1 MAVEP
6 SVCPD
11 PGHCLHILV
20 ACGAL
25 LNPQHQ
31 ATVSAP
37 FGRLSSASHSSILSV
52 IVTDGRGSDFVRKKF
67 SWRVG
72 VTAVAVTISMIAAPA
87 AQAAP
92 SGDDL
97 TRAQSQ
103 ALYDKIEKLLPKNAE
118 AKLAALRDRLNIPD
132 TDPRDAIEAIIDP
145 KDYVCAET
153 EVAEYVREQTA
164 GLNQTDLLNL
174 TVILMLDPV
183 TYDALFFPE
192 PEDDRYFGV
201 DGEYSNRIHRTF
213 RGLSGFWDID
223 ASRIELVPAHGST
236 LLDNDRVARA
246 LKLTLGVP
254 QVAAD
259 DLADS
264 IGEIVDQDKFDHG
277 DNPLFTFNAF
287 AFSAEG
293 AEVPGVGEVS
303 DKIVMG
309 DGVLDGMRD
318 LGLNDVAPDAILA
331 HEFGHHL
338 QYQDGLADSELPAPE
353 ASRRLELMADTFGSY
368 FLTHADGKDF
378 GVRRVKD
385 FVRMF
390 YDLGDCQFTSAGHH
404 GTPDQRAKA
413 AEFGSVNSLLPPDRV
428 LPSRTIAKRF
438 EKALPRIVAPDV
450 ETMTPEDAS

>member
-1 MAVEP
+1 M
-6 SVCPD
+6 
-11 PGHCLHILV
+11 
-20 ACGAL
+20 
-25 LNPQHQ
+25 
-31 ATVSAP
+31 
-37 FGRLSSASHSSILSV
+37 
-52 IVTDGRGSDFVRKKF
+52 RKKF
-67 SWRVG
+67 SWRAG
-72 VTAVAVTISMIAAPA
+72 VTAVAVAIAMIASPA
-87 AQAAP
+87 TPALA

-97 TRAQSQ
+97 TRAESK
-103 ALYDKIEKLLPKNAE
+103 ALYDRIEKLLPKDAE
-118 AKLAALRDRLNIPD
+118 ARLAALRDRLNIPD
-132 TDPRDAIEAIIDP
+132 TDPRDTIEAIIDP
-145 KDYVCAET
+145 DDYVCEET

-192 PEDDRYFGV
+192 PAADRYFGV
-201 DGEYSNRIHRTF
+201 DGEYTNRIHRTF

-223 ASRIELVPAHGST
+223 ADRIELVPAHGST

-246 LKLTLGVP
+246 LKVTLGVP
-254 QVAAD
+254 QEAAD
-259 DLADS
+259 DLAQY
-264 IGEIVDQDKFDHG
+264 IAEIVNQDKFEHG

-293 AEVPGVGEVS
+293 QQVPGVGEVS

-309 DGVLDGMRD
+309 DGVMEGMRD
-318 LGLNDVAPDAILA
+318 LGLNDVAPDAILG
-331 HEFGHHL
+331 HEFGHHI
-338 QYQDGLADSELPAPE
+338 QYQDGLVDSDLPAPE

-378 GVRRVKD
+378 GIRRVKD

-390 YDLGDCQFTSAGHH
+390 YDLGDCEFASAGHH

-413 AEFGSVNSLLPPDRV
+413 AEFGAVNSLLPPDRV
-428 LPSRTIAKRF
+428 LASRTLAQRF

>member
-1 MAVEP
+1 MR
-6 SVCPD
+6 
-11 PGHCLHILV
+11 
-20 ACGAL
+20 
-25 LNPQHQ
+25 
-31 ATVSAP
+31 T
-37 FGRLSSASHSSILSV
+37 
-52 IVTDGRGSDFVRKKF
+52 KF
-67 SWRVG
+67 SWRAG
-72 VTAVAVTISMIAAPA
+72 VTAIAVSVAMIASPA

-92 SGDDL
+92 ASGDDL

-103 ALYDKIEKLLPKNAE
+103 ALYDRIEKLLPKDAE

-132 TDPRDAIEAIIDP
+132 SDPRDAIEAIIDP
-145 KDYVCAET
+145 EDYVCAET
-153 EVAEYVREQTA
+153 EVAEYIREQTA

-192 PEDDRYFGV
+192 PEEDRFFGL
-201 DGEYSNRIHRTF
+201 DGEYTNRIHRTF
-213 RGLSGFWDID
+213 RGLKGFWDID

-236 LLDNDRVARA
+236 LLDDERVARA
-246 LKLTLGVP
+246 LKVTLNVS
-254 QVAAD
+254 QEAAD
-259 DLADS
+259 DLADY

-293 AEVPGVGEVS
+293 QTVPGVGEVS

-309 DGVLDGMRD
+309 DGVLEGMKD
-318 LGLNDVAPDAILA
+318 LGLDDVAPDAILG
-331 HEFGHHL
+331 HEFGHHI
-338 QYQDGLADSELPAPE
+338 QYQDGLVESDLPAPE

-378 GVRRVKD
+378 GLRRVKD
-385 FVRMF
+385 FVRLF
-390 YDLGDCQFTSAGHH
+390 YDLGDCEFASAGHH

-413 AEFGSVNSLLPPDRV
+413 AEFGAVNSLLPPDRI
-428 LPSRTIAKRF
+428 LPSRKLAARF

-450 ETMTPEDAS
+450 ETMTPQDAS